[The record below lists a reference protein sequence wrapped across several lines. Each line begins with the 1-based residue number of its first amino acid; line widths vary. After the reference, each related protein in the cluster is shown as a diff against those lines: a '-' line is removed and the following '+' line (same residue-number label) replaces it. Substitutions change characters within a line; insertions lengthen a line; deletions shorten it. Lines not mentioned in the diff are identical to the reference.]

1 MDKKSLRKNYFI
13 DKSFQAGFILKFC
26 AIVIVSS
33 LIIAGL
39 TFVFSQGS
47 TTVAI
52 ENTKVQVRQTQD
64 FIFPIVTRILL
75 IVSIFSAFSVGAV
88 SLFVSHKISGPLF
101 RIKREVDILCQGDF
115 KRDFNL
121 RGDDQL
127 QELAKSLNL
136 MSKYL
141 RNNQNQLKSKMSE
154 LKSYLEKKK
163 YVINAQDKEPV
174 SLIVEE
180 IVAELEKIK
189 S

>member
-1 MDKKSLRKNYFI
+1 MDKRTLRKNYFI
-13 DKSFQAGFILKFC
+13 DRSFQAGFILKFC
-26 AIVIVSS
+26 AIVIISS
-33 LIIAGL
+33 LFIAGL
-39 TFVFSQGS
+39 TFVFSRGS

-52 ENTKVQVRQTQD
+52 ENTKVQVKQTQD
-64 FIFPIVTRILL
+64 FIFPIVARVLL
-75 IVSIFSAFSVGAV
+75 IVSIFSAASVGAV

-101 RIKREVDILCQGDF
+101 RIKREVDVLCEGDL

-127 QELAKSLNL
+127 QELAKSLNV

-141 RNNQNQLKSKMSE
+141 RKNHNLLKSRMSD
-154 LKSYLEKKK
+154 LKAYLEKKK
-163 YVINAQDKEPV
+163 YVLSAEDKEPV

-180 IVAELEKIK
+180 ISAELDKIK